1 MKKILSAVIAMLI
14 MIGTAMPVLAAE
26 DSGENGGS
34 AESNGSGSVIINQVY
49 GGSNDGAAS
58 HSFIELYNKSDE
70 AVDMKGWTI
79 QYRSSADGNHDDKW
93 YSLELT
99 GSIEAGGYYLV
110 RCGAVDTPGSADYQV
125 PAGDQEWDIQLHN
138 KGLSVV
144 LMSDDT
150 SLDDRFTGDVM
161 AQDFVKP
168 ASYVDLAAVQGN
180 DGEETQT
187 PPAWEGSYSALQ
199 SKKKAVRRVDFADTD
214 NNETD
219 FKAID
224 YSKAVSAD
232 MGPHSG
238 SGTSGEGEGGEGGQD
253 PEAPAYTP
261 AETSSTKYTGF
272 FNDTASLK
280 LGLTA
285 RYNSGASSADGGS
298 AEISAYNSYN
308 GIVYSVNGV
317 KGTLDY
323 FSIQTIDG
331 GDAVKE
337 LLGEEIDVAELI
349 ADKDNNFT
357 YGDMTSVAVS
367 PDGTLLAVALQDAD
381 YTRSGRVAVFNC
393 SENGGLTLVGM
404 AETGVQPDMVTFND
418 DGSLILTANEG
429 EPREGYI
436 SPAVDPAGSVTIIT
450 AAESQ
455 EGLSAQTI
463 SFESFDGEREQLI
476 SDGIVI
482 KKNTDPSVD
491 LEPEYITVS
500 GSMAYVTLQEANA
513 IATLDLDSGKFTGIY
528 SAGFE
533 DFSEVTVDLDDS
545 DKAYSPEHYDNV
557 KGLRMP
563 DGISSCVIDGETYLI
578 TANEGDSREWEQADG
593 STYENEEKQA
603 LRSTNDKTAEDVRVL
618 DTNDYDGL
626 NISGG
631 TIYTFGSRS
640 FTMFKVTADGLEE
653 VFDSGSDFEEKTAAA
668 LADYF
673 NCSND
678 NTDIDDRS
686 AKKGPEPEAVTVG
699 TVGSRTYA
707 FIGLERI
714 GGIMVYDITDP
725 SDVTFDNY
733 INSRDFSGDIKDD
746 VSPEGLCFISSNSRS
761 SSIPLL
767 LSSNEVS
774 GTVSVM
780 ALTSGGGQTITDPSD
795 VPGGNDSNDTADD
808 PTSADSSSAGTA
820 PETGDDSHLTF
831 WLVLVLVS
839 GSIIA
844 AAAAFKVKSI
854 SSK

>member
-1 MKKILSAVIAMLI
+1 M
-14 MIGTAMPVLAAE
+14 
-26 DSGENGGS
+26 
-34 AESNGSGSVIINQVY
+34 IINQVY

-224 YSKAVSAD
+224 YSEAVSAD

-280 LGLTA
+280 LELTA

-367 PDGTLLAVALQDAD
+367 
-381 YTRSGRVAVFNC
+381 
-393 SENGGLTLVGM
+393 LT
-404 AETGVQPDMVTFND
+404 
-418 DGSLILTANEG
+418 
-429 EPREGYI
+429 
-436 SPAVDPAGSVTIIT
+436 
-450 AAESQ
+450 
-455 EGLSAQTI
+455 
-463 SFESFDGEREQLI
+463 ER
-476 SDGIVI
+476 
-482 KKNTDPSVD
+482 
-491 LEPEYITVS
+491 
-500 GSMAYVTLQEANA
+500 
-513 IATLDLDSGKFTGIY
+513 
-528 SAGFE
+528 
-533 DFSEVTVDLDDS
+533 
-545 DKAYSPEHYDNV
+545 
-557 KGLRMP
+557 
-563 DGISSCVIDGETYLI
+563 C
-578 TANEGDSREWEQADG
+578 
-593 STYENEEKQA
+593 
-603 LRSTNDKTAEDVRVL
+603 
-618 DTNDYDGL
+618 
-626 NISGG
+626 
-631 TIYTFGSRS
+631 
-640 FTMFKVTADGLEE
+640 
-653 VFDSGSDFEEKTAAA
+653 
-668 LADYF
+668 
-673 NCSND
+673 
-678 NTDIDDRS
+678 
-686 AKKGPEPEAVTVG
+686 
-699 TVGSRTYA
+699 
-707 FIGLERI
+707 
-714 GGIMVYDITDP
+714 
-725 SDVTFDNY
+725 
-733 INSRDFSGDIKDD
+733 
-746 VSPEGLCFISSNSRS
+746 
-761 SSIPLL
+761 
-767 LSSNEVS
+767 
-774 GTVSVM
+774 
-780 ALTSGGGQTITDPSD
+780 
-795 VPGGNDSNDTADD
+795 
-808 PTSADSSSAGTA
+808 
-820 PETGDDSHLTF
+820 
-831 WLVLVLVS
+831 WL
-839 GSIIA
+839 
-844 AAAAFKVKSI
+844 
-854 SSK
+854 